1 MDIDSPYFKPLL
13 LGLIVTLAILIA
25 NVRARQ

>member
-1 MDIDSPYFKPLL
+1 MDIESQYFKPFL